1 MKSPSYLSYF
11 KYNYYC
17 YYDDYNSSDH
27 HNYFYGQCFYRYLIT
42 LSLLLLIYEVNSV
55 TCQTNEIEIDNCFGL
70 TNNNNNK
77 HDFKKLLQSF
87 AYHRAYYYKT
97 KPDGLELV
105 TKFNPLSSCIYG
117 VILPH
122 EKSFHHLNI
131 HIMDTYLQV
140 IKSTSDKH
148 ELINKHQVKLSI
160 LQNINDGMTDN
171 TVYLATIYMQLS
183 ENNKTNM
190 LLQISEFKS
199 LVSPVYFIIE
209 HDLPIE
215 VDGLIHVHLR
225 LLVTPVYL
233 CRKYEGMLLP
243 VDKDLTRYQGE
254 QQLPLEKDK
263 TTIGELFNCM
273 QAKNKSLLGNL
284 FKPYFCIKSA
294 LMCDQYSNCPQLL
307 FSYSGHNF
315 KTLDEHPAYCRKVV
329 VFRMKD
335 ITLQTI
341 FFSLLSISLILMTL
355 SFALRKQFLNL
366 LDRMCN
372 RRRRSTELTTN
383 ESDNVGNI
391 TETGDGNQPQHHH
404 HRPITIIVNHAN
416 IMRNNTLSV
425 LYNQNVSPT
434 NFYEP
439 PPSYNEAVK
448 QSNMSKQQMLDRDSP
463 VDMTTSVESCSDACQ
478 LPRRLKPNSL
488 SRKIFSPYYPE
499 ETSAT
504 TSSVCLK
511 RSRTS
516 PPNYIHCFMSD
527 LLSEASNLYSSNK
540 NEDEGNER

>member
-1 MKSPSYLSYF
+1 MKSLSYLSYF
-11 KYNYYC
+11 TYNYYY
-17 YYDDYNSSDH
+17 YYDDYNSGDH

-42 LSLLLLIYEVNSV
+42 LSLLLVIYAVNSV

-70 TNNNNNK
+70 TNNDDNNNK
-77 HDFKKLLQSF
+77 HDFKKLLKSF
-87 AYHRAYYYKT
+87 AYRRAYYYKT

-105 TKFNPLSSCIYG
+105 TKFNPLSCIYG

-140 IKSTSDKH
+140 IKSTSDKY
-148 ELINKHQVKLSI
+148 ELISKHQVKFSI
-160 LQNINDGMTDN
+160 LQNIDDGITDS
-171 TVYLATIYMQLS
+171 TVYLAKIYMQLN

-209 HDLPIE
+209 HDLPTE
-215 VDGLIHVHLR
+215 VDGLIHVHLH

-243 VDKDLTRYQGE
+243 VDKDFSRYQGE
-254 QQLPLEKDK
+254 QQQQQQLPIEKDK

-273 QAKNKSLLGNL
+273 EAKNKSLLGNL
-284 FKPYFCIKSA
+284 FKPYFCIKSS
-294 LMCDQYSNCPQLL
+294 LMCDQYSNCPQV
-307 FSYSGHNF
+307 FSYTGHNF
-315 KTLDEHPAYCRKVV
+315 KTLDEHPVYCRKVF

-355 SFALRKQFLNL
+355 TFALRKRFLNL
-366 LDRMCN
+366 FDRMCN
-372 RRRRSTELTTN
+372 RRQTTQLTTN
-383 ESDNVGNI
+383 ESDN
-391 TETGDGNQPQHHH
+391 
-404 HRPITIIVNHAN
+404 
-416 IMRNNTLSV
+416 
-425 LYNQNVSPT
+425 NVSPT
-434 NFYEP
+434 HFYEP
-439 PPSYNEAVK
+439 PPSYNEAIK
-448 QSNMSKQQMLDRDSP
+448 HSNMLSKQQRLDDSSHSHADSP
-463 VDMTTSVESCSDACQ
+463 VDMTTSAESCSDICQ
-478 LPRRLKPNSL
+478 LPRKLKTNSL

-499 ETSAT
+499 ETSGT

-511 RSRTS
+511 RSKTS

-527 LLSEASNLYSSNK
+527 LMSEASNLYSSNK